1 MTRVQD
7 FKVLVSSIY
16 YSVSSTMVYLPLVE
30 CETISDG
37 TRETIFTFIL
47 IVRYY
52 YILTCIRDETRLTHE
67 ARDS

>member
-7 FKVLVSSIY
+7 FKVLVSSMY
-16 YSVSSTMVYLPLVE
+16 SSVSSAMVYLPLVE

-37 TRETIFTFIL
+37 TRETIFKFIL

-52 YILTCIRDETRLTHE
+52 YILTCVRGKTELTHE
-67 ARDS
+67 VRDS

>member
-16 YSVSSTMVYLPLVE
+16 SSMSSTMVYLPLVE

-37 TRETIFTFIL
+37 TQGAIFKFIL
-47 IVRYY
+47 ILRYY
-52 YILTCIRDETRLTHE
+52 YILTCVRGNTQLTHE
-67 ARDS
+67 VHDS